1 MTSETFKEKV
11 HSMRPM
17 LVEVA
22 QEILG
27 NQTEVED
34 VVQEALLRLWQM
46 RDEPIRDMENLA
58 RVVVENL
65 ARVVVQHLSVDTL
78 RRRHKTVSI
87 HEDDFADVSPP
98 EGLNDEEERMMVH
111 IAQLP
116 MMQQTILRLRHVE
129 EMEIDKI
136 ATMIGMTEVAVRQTL
151 SRARRKIFAQ
161 FKEKGLKR

>member
-1 MTSETFKEKV
+1 MRAEENIMTSETFKEKV
-11 HSMRPM
+11 HTMRPM

-22 QEILG
+22 KEILG
-27 NQTEVED
+27 NQTEAED
-34 VVQEALLRLWQM
+34 VAQEALLRLWQL
-46 RDEPIRDMENLA
+46 RDEPIRDM
-58 RVVVENL
+58 ENL

-87 HEDDFADVSPP
+87 HEYDFADVSPP

-161 FKEKGLKR
+161 FTKKGLKR